1 MRVSLL
7 SSVMRSRSMSSGISG
22 CWPVDSAKLRSGS
35 LRSSDARCIMN
46 CGMGKRPWGLEN
58 RMSKCGVFYMQMLA
72 DNSTIVSYDVERNV
86 SGASRV
92 VERRMVG

>member
-1 MRVSLL
+1 
-7 SSVMRSRSMSSGISG
+7 
-22 CWPVDSAKLRSGS
+22 
-35 LRSSDARCIMN
+35 
-46 CGMGKRPWGLEN
+46 
-58 RMSKCGVFYMQMLA
+58 MSKCGVFYMQMLA